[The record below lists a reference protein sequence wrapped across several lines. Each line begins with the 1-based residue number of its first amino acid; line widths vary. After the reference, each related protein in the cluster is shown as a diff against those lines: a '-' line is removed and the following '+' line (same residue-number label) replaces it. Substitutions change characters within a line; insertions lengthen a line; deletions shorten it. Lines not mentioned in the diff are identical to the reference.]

1 MFNTI
6 LLIGILVLNVIFIV
20 LQMVLLNQSRKNEN
34 FDTRTRLDSFE
45 QHLEK
50 YEVGFKDEFSRNR
63 EEYSRSA
70 KESRDE
76 LSKTFTNF
84 STLFEEKFNG
94 IFELLNKTSKDNRD
108 ELSAALKSFQD
119 RFAQSVN
126 EFNDLQKQK
135 FDALILKQDELT
147 TKTENKLEKQ
157 RENIEIKL
165 KAIQDDNNV
174 KLEKM
179 RETVD
184 EKFNDIFAILNK
196 TSKDNRD
203 ELSAALKSFQDRFA
217 QNVNE
222 FNDLQKQKFDA
233 LILKQDE
240 LTTKTEN
247 KLEKQ
252 RENIETKLKAIQDDN
267 NVKLEKMRETV
278 DEKLH
283 KTLET
288 RLGESFKLVS
298 ERLELVQKGLGEMQ
312 TLATGVG
319 DLKKVLTNVK
329 TKGVLGE
336 YQLENIL
343 EQLLTN
349 EQFSKNVKTKHDSN
363 DMVEF
368 AIKIPNKDDSSKV
381 LWLPIDAKFPTK
393 NYEILMAAY
402 DTGDNTEIEKAQ
414 KSLEQTIKVFAKD
427 IKTKYIDPPH
437 TTDFAIMFLP
447 FEGLY
452 AEVLR
457 INGLFETLQREHKIT
472 IAGPTTISAF
482 LSSLQMGFRSLAVE
496 KRTSE
501 IWELLRAVRTEFG
514 KFGTVLE
521 KTKQKLEQASK
532 EIDNA
537 GVRSRAI
544 ERKLRDV
551 QALPQPDA
559 LRLLGES
566 TPEITSEADV

>member
-1 MFNTI
+1 MFNTV

-34 FDTRTRLDSFE
+34 FDTKVRLDTFE

-70 KESRDE
+70 KESRDD

-108 ELSAALKSFQD
+108 ELGAALKSFQD
-119 RFAQSVN
+119 RFTQSVN
-126 EFNDLQKQK
+126 EFNDLQ
-135 FDALILKQDELT
+135 
-147 TKTENKLEKQ
+147 
-157 RENIEIKL
+157 R
-165 KAIQDDNNV
+165 
-174 KLEKM
+174 
-179 RETVD
+179 
-184 EKFNDIFAILNK
+184 
-196 TSKDNRD
+196 
-203 ELSAALKSFQDRFA
+203 
-217 QNVNE
+217 
-222 FNDLQKQKFDA
+222 QKFDA

-267 NVKLEKMRETV
+267 NIKLEKMRETV

-349 EQFSKNVKTKHDSN
+349 EQFSRNVKTKHDSN

-393 NYEILMAAY
+393 NYELLMAAY
-402 DTGDNTEIEKAQ
+402 DMGDNSEIEKAQ
-414 KSLEQTIKVFAKD
+414 KSLEQTIKTFAKD
-427 IKTKYIDPPH
+427 IKTKYIDPPN

-501 IWELLRAVRTEFG
+501 IWELLGAVRTEFG
-514 KFGTVLE
+514 KFGAVLE
-521 KTKQKLEQASK
+521 KTKDKLEQASK
-532 EIDNA
+532 EIDKA

-551 QALPQPDA
+551 QSLPQPDA
-559 LRLLGES
+559 LRLLGET
-566 TPEITSEADV
+566 TPAMSAEEDE

>member
-1 MFNTI
+1 MFDTV
-6 LLIGILVLNVIFIV
+6 LLIGILVLNIIFIV

-34 FDTRTRLDSFE
+34 FDTKVRLDTFE

-70 KESRDE
+70 KESRDD

-108 ELSAALKSFQD
+108 ELGAALKSFQD
-119 RFAQSVN
+119 RFTQSVN
-126 EFNDLQKQK
+126 EFNDLQRQK

-157 RENIEIKL
+157 RENIEMKL
-165 KAIQDDNNV
+165 KAIQDDNN
-174 KLEKM
+174 
-179 RETVD
+179 
-184 EKFNDIFAILNK
+184 I
-196 TSKDNRD
+196 
-203 ELSAALKSFQDRFA
+203 
-217 QNVNE
+217 
-222 FNDLQKQKFDA
+222 
-233 LILKQDE
+233 
-240 LTTKTEN
+240 
-247 KLEKQ
+247 
-252 RENIETKLKAIQDDN
+252 
-267 NVKLEKMRETV
+267 KLEKMRETV

-349 EQFSKNVKTKHDSN
+349 EQFSRNVKTKHDSN

-393 NYEILMAAY
+393 NYELLMAAY
-402 DTGDNTEIEKAQ
+402 DMGDNSEIEKAQ
-414 KSLEQTIKVFAKD
+414 KSLEQTIKTFAKD
-427 IKTKYIDPPH
+427 IKTKYIDPPN

-501 IWELLRAVRTEFG
+501 IWELLGAVRTEFG
-514 KFGTVLE
+514 KFGAVLE
-521 KTKQKLEQASK
+521 KTKDKLEQASK
-532 EIDNA
+532 EIDKA

-551 QALPQPDA
+551 QSLPQPDA
-559 LRLLGES
+559 LRLLGET
-566 TPEITSEADV
+566 TPAMSAEEDE

>member
-1 MFNTI
+1 MFNTV

-20 LQMVLLNQSRKNEN
+20 LQIVLLNQSRKNEN
-34 FDTRTRLDSFE
+34 FDTKVRLDTFE

-50 YEVGFKDEFSRNR
+50 YEVGFKDEFNRNR

-70 KESRDE
+70 KESRDD

-108 ELSAALKSFQD
+108 ELGAALKSFQD
-119 RFAQSVN
+119 RFTQSVN
-126 EFNDLQKQK
+126 EFNDLQRQK

-157 RENIEIKL
+157 RENIEMKL
-165 KAIQDDNNV
+165 KAIQDDNN
-174 KLEKM
+174 
-179 RETVD
+179 T
-184 EKFNDIFAILNK
+184 
-196 TSKDNRD
+196 
-203 ELSAALKSFQDRFA
+203 
-217 QNVNE
+217 
-222 FNDLQKQKFDA
+222 
-233 LILKQDE
+233 
-240 LTTKTEN
+240 
-247 KLEKQ
+247 
-252 RENIETKLKAIQDDN
+252 
-267 NVKLEKMRETV
+267 KLEKMRETV

-349 EQFSKNVKTKHDSN
+349 EQFSRNVKTKHDSN

-393 NYEILMAAY
+393 NYELLMAAY
-402 DTGDNTEIEKAQ
+402 DMGDNSEIEKAQ
-414 KSLEQTIKVFAKD
+414 KSLEQTIKTFAKD
-427 IKTKYIDPPH
+427 IKTKYIDPPN

-501 IWELLRAVRTEFG
+501 IWELLGAVRTEFG
-514 KFGTVLE
+514 KFGAVLE
-521 KTKQKLEQASK
+521 KTKDKLEQASK
-532 EIDNA
+532 EIDKA

-551 QALPQPDA
+551 QSLPQPDA
-559 LRLLGES
+559 LRLLGEP
-566 TPEITSEADV
+566 TPAMSVEEDE

>member
-1 MFNTI
+1 MFDTV
-6 LLIGILVLNVIFIV
+6 LLIGILVLNIIFIV

-34 FDTRTRLDSFE
+34 FDTKVRLDTFE

-70 KESRDE
+70 KESRDD

-108 ELSAALKSFQD
+108 ELGAALKSFQD
-119 RFAQSVN
+119 RFTQSVN
-126 EFNDLQKQK
+126 EFNDLQRQK

-157 RENIEIKL
+157 RENIEMKL
-165 KAIQDDNNV
+165 KAIQDDNN
-174 KLEKM
+174 
-179 RETVD
+179 
-184 EKFNDIFAILNK
+184 I
-196 TSKDNRD
+196 
-203 ELSAALKSFQDRFA
+203 
-217 QNVNE
+217 
-222 FNDLQKQKFDA
+222 
-233 LILKQDE
+233 
-240 LTTKTEN
+240 
-247 KLEKQ
+247 
-252 RENIETKLKAIQDDN
+252 
-267 NVKLEKMRETV
+267 KLEKMRETV

-349 EQFSKNVKTKHDSN
+349 EQFSRNVKTKHDSN

-393 NYEILMAAY
+393 NYELLMAAY
-402 DTGDNTEIEKAQ
+402 DMGDNSEIEKAQ
-414 KSLEQTIKVFAKD
+414 KSLEQTIKTFAKD
-427 IKTKYIDPPH
+427 IKTKYIDPPN

-501 IWELLRAVRTEFG
+501 IWELLGAVRTEFG
-514 KFGTVLE
+514 KFGAVLE
-521 KTKQKLEQASK
+521 KTKDKLEQASK
-532 EIDNA
+532 EIDKA

-551 QALPQPDA
+551 QSLPQPDA

-566 TPEITSEADV
+566 TPAMSAEEDE

>member
-1 MFNTI
+1 MFDTV
-6 LLIGILVLNVIFIV
+6 LLIGIFVLNVIFIV
-20 LQMVLLNQSRKNEN
+20 LQIVPLNQSRKNEN

-70 KESRDE
+70 KESRDD

-108 ELSAALKSFQD
+108 ELGAALKSFQD
-119 RFAQSVN
+119 RFTQSVN
-126 EFNDLQKQK
+126 EFNDLQRQK
-135 FDALILKQDELT
+135 FDTLILKQDELT
-147 TKTENKLEKQ
+147 TKTEN
-157 RENIEIKL
+157 
-165 KAIQDDNNV
+165 
-174 KLEKM
+174 
-179 RETVD
+179 
-184 EKFNDIFAILNK
+184 
-196 TSKDNRD
+196 
-203 ELSAALKSFQDRFA
+203 
-217 QNVNE
+217 
-222 FNDLQKQKFDA
+222 
-233 LILKQDE
+233 
-240 LTTKTEN
+240 
-247 KLEKQ
+247 
-252 RENIETKLKAIQDDN
+252 
-267 NVKLEKMRETV
+267 KLEKMRETV

-349 EQFSKNVKTKHDSN
+349 EQFSRNVKTKHGSN

-393 NYEILMAAY
+393 NYELLMAAY
-402 DTGDNTEIEKAQ
+402 DMGDNSEIEKAQ
-414 KSLEQTIKVFAKD
+414 KSLEQTIKTFAKD
-427 IKTKYIDPPH
+427 IKTKYIDPPN

-457 INGLFETLQREHKIT
+457 INGLFETLPREHKIT

-501 IWELLRAVRTEFG
+501 IWELLGAVRTEFG
-514 KFGTVLE
+514 KFGAVLE
-521 KTKQKLEQASK
+521 KTKDKLEQASK
-532 EIDNA
+532 EIDKA

-551 QALPQPDA
+551 QSLPQPDA

-566 TPEITSEADV
+566 TPAMSAEEDE